1 MAVLEYL
8 PRYARA
14 LAEVS
19 RVLKPGGIAVFALPN
34 RASAYHVARGA
45 YVTLRHA
52 ERRLRGR
59 QARLPMAHNRCVPWK
74 LDRGLQGPGL
84 PKAKSRACNFIF
96 FPLQELPPR
105 LAHLLNRPPCP
116 PCR

>member
-45 YVTLRHA
+45 FVTLRHA

-59 QARLPMAHNRCVPWK
+59 QARLPNAHNRCVPRK
-74 LDRGLQGPGL
+74 LDRELASTGLRKG
-84 PKAKSRACNFIF
+84 KSRACNFLF
-96 FPLQELPPR
+96 FPLQQLAPP
-105 LAHLLNRPPCP
+105 LATSPNH
-116 PCR
+116 